1 MGKMID
7 LLLISCVIGGPAMAG
22 GADRLLP
29 PASDFRLTL
38 VEDPQSTVPLGA
50 SCTGEA
56 ELTLTCRAFT
66 LTLENIGKK
75 SVRLSWSCNGPD
87 ITLDEKNPNST
98 SGWWPESQL
107 QRERC
112 APGTS
117 MNLRLKPGEQ
127 KRYTTRLMA
136 PPRFAYFFPPG
147 PHTLRA
153 TWTLWGCTDENAAPD
168 CLTPLQIPPRPPS
181 CCSQFELQEP
191 VDVISNE
198 ITVTAPQMPDLGS
211 PKFSLEVA
219 LRPGPPDKN
228 LTLQIPGGCAGEA
241 SGSIDCAVFHYK
253 IRNVGDRPVRDG
265 RSSCPGGIVSPEYSI
280 AGREWKPVPSR
291 VLACTM
297 NVYSETPI
305 LPGQALEGNFT
316 LWVLGYDTKELQTPG
331 EYRFRFTFWPH
342 ACIASPDASFCLIWP
357 QKEEPIVSAD
367 VAVHATAGPSAVR

>member
-136 PPRFAYFFPPG
+136 PPRFAYFFPPRTA
-147 PHTLRA
+147 H
-153 TWTLWGCTDENAAPD
+153 AACNMD
-168 CLTPLQIPPRPPS
+168 ALGLHRRERRPRLFDS
-181 CCSQFELQEP
+181 VADTSAAAQLLF
-191 VDVISNE
+191 
-198 ITVTAPQMPDLGS
+198 TV
-211 PKFSLEVA
+211 
-219 LRPGPPDKN
+219 
-228 LTLQIPGGCAGEA
+228 
-241 SGSIDCAVFHYK
+241 
-253 IRNVGDRPVRDG
+253 
-265 RSSCPGGIVSPEYSI
+265 
-280 AGREWKPVPSR
+280 
-291 VLACTM
+291 
-297 NVYSETPI
+297 
-305 LPGQALEGNFT
+305 
-316 LWVLGYDTKELQTPG
+316 
-331 EYRFRFTFWPH
+331 
-342 ACIASPDASFCLIWP
+342 
-357 QKEEPIVSAD
+357 
-367 VAVHATAGPSAVR
+367 